1 MTWSIGWLRMEVT
14 CDACGMGYDFA
25 HQHCAYSKTVR
36 ASAGAKRVR
45 VTYSVTARDAVDG
58 VVAAPCDPRSRSFF
72 KRGRTAV
79 TCRASD
85 KSANT
90 ASARFVVTVR

>member
-1 MTWSIGWLRMEVT
+1 MKNRQQQRTALITGASRGLGLALARGLARRGWNLVL
-14 CDACGMGYDFA
+14 
-25 HQHCAYSKTVR
+25 
-36 ASAGAKRVR
+36 
-45 VTYSVTARDAVDG
+45 TARDAVDG
-58 VVAAPCDPRSRSFF
+58 VVATPCDPRSRSFF